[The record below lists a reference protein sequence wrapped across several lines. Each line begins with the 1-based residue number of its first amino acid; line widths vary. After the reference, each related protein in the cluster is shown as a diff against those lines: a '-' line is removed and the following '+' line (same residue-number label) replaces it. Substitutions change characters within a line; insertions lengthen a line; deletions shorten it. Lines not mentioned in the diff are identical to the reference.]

1 MGFIYILFLFIGF
14 RLVDWLISYLA
25 PFFIPYL
32 GFFPYKEL
40 ALNYN
45 LPEFLTALA
54 NFDGAHYLL
63 IAKNGY
69 AQYQQAFFPLY
80 PLLIRWLSPIFFNN
94 HLLTALI
101 ISNISFLLGLLIFSK
116 YLFLCHAEPV
126 SASDFTNKRSR
137 NKFGMTK
144 NNLLIWT
151 IIFLVTFPT
160 SFFFGAVYT
169 EGLFFLLFICALF
182 FLKKDKLFLA
192 GLFAFLATLTR
203 LIGLFLII
211 FFVLKLI
218 EN

>member
-1 MGFIYILFLFIGF
+1 MSFSTVLLFFIAF

-63 IAKNGY
+63 IA
-69 AQYQQAFFPLY
+69 QYQQAFFPLY

-101 ISNISFLLGLLIFSK
+101 ISNISFLLGLFIFSK
-116 YLFLCHAEPV
+116 YL
-126 SASDFTNKRSR
+126 
-137 NKFGMTK
+137 
-144 NNLLIWT
+144 
-151 IIFLVTFPT
+151 
-160 SFFFGAVYT
+160 
-169 EGLFFLLFICALF
+169 
-182 FLKKDKLFLA
+182 
-192 GLFAFLATLTR
+192 
-203 LIGLFLII
+203 
-211 FFVLKLI
+211 
-218 EN
+218 